1 MVVAAE
7 RERLAAEMLP
17 LVRSLCIRLG
27 DPREYAWGDTF
38 GDGCVGLV
46 RALNTYRDGM
56 GTSFATYATLKISG
70 EIIDRRREHDVV
82 PRNVRKL
89 ARLGDARRWK
99 LCVERGTMPPAAEI
113 ETDFPGY
120 QKASE
125 RVLLGDAPSLQIVEH
140 VNENQRGSVG
150 IGFGEAVVADSSQDP
165 AAILERGCPEVHE
178 AIARLAP
185 QYRKA
190 IEWHYFE
197 GATLYEVAQR
207 LGVVPSRASQVH
219 RQALAH
225 LRSAILNP
233 FNYGG

>member
-1 MVVAAE
+1 MSRRKGSVE

-17 LVRSLCIRLG
+17 LVRSMVIRLRE
-27 DPREYAWGDTF
+27 PRRTWDDAF
-38 GDGCVGLV
+38 QDGCLGMT
-46 RALNTYRDGM
+46 RALDTYDPTRNKD
-56 GTSFATYATLKISG
+56 LKAYVAFKVCG
-70 EIIDRRREHDVV
+70 EILDRRREHDVV

-89 ARLGDARRWK
+89 ARLGDARRWR
-99 LCVERGTMPPAAEI
+99 LCVERGTMPPAEEI
-113 ETDFPGY
+113 ETDLPGY
-120 QKASE
+120 QKARE

-165 AAILERGCPEVHE
+165 AAILERSCPEVRE

-197 GATLYEVAQR
+197 DVPIFEVAKR
-207 LGVVPSRASQVH
+207 LGVGTSRASQVH
-219 RQALAH
+219 RQAIEC
-225 LRSAILNP
+225 LRSIIHGEIA
-233 FNYGG
+233 